1 MHIEEKDRKIGLDE
15 KENEEQ
21 IKEAESIEKKR
32 SISKTKIKELK
43 KKLKKKIKEFRIC
56 KIRKKKQIV

>member
-1 MHIEEKDRKIGLDE
+1 MRIEEKDRKIGHYE
-15 KENEEQ
+15 IENEEQ
-21 IKEAESIEKKR
+21 IKEAESIEKKG

-56 KIRKKKQIV
+56 NIRKKKQIV

>member
-1 MHIEEKDRKIGLDE
+1 MHIEEKDRKIGHDE
-15 KENEEQ
+15 EENEEQ